1 MREYQ
6 KKNENFYGMSRFK
19 QTKVVYI
26 VLIVVNVL
34 ALSISLIEPYDTY
47 RLLIYLINTPL
58 SLLMALMLNHNF
70 QSKRVFSNPSAILLS
85 LGIFSIYTYFMT
97 AMSIPGIIT
106 IAGLFLIV
114 ILTIVFQTSF
124 FYLINENRKLKPIA
138 LFIVLIIVS
147 YLLLF
152 KYSKTS
158 ELPWYLSF
166 NVILL
171 VNSIYSFVSFYRSAR
186 KI

>member
-1 MREYQ
+1 
-6 KKNENFYGMSRFK
+6 
-19 QTKVVYI
+19 
-26 VLIVVNVL
+26 
-34 ALSISLIEPYDTY
+34 
-47 RLLIYLINTPL
+47 
-58 SLLMALMLNHNF
+58 
-70 QSKRVFSNPSAILLS
+70 
-85 LGIFSIYTYFMT
+85 MT
-97 AMSIPGIIT
+97 AISIPGIIT

-114 ILTIVFQTSF
+114 ILTIVFQTLF